1 MMSDPRNDRTPAEP
15 QQDDAELSDEALEQ
29 VAGGL
34 PQESLTVGSD
44 VEQLGLA
51 DFDGAITID

>member
-1 MMSDPRNDRTPAEP
+1 MSDPRKDQTPGAS

-34 PQESLTVGSD
+34 PLESLTLGGE
-44 VEQLGLA
+44 VEQLGLT
-51 DFDGAITID
+51 DFDGTITID